1 MTTNVQIEQALAP
14 VAHEGHQMID
24 ARGLH
29 EWLGPKMRFND
40 WIRERIASYSFD
52 PSKDFYCFSS
62 KTGGRPKTDYFLTIN
77 MAKELAM
84 VERSQIGQLTR
95 RYFIEMEQAAKDAV
109 QSLEDIGR
117 PDLIPQSH
125 ADAMSTR
132 DTQMFMMM
140 QQMVEQQNKLI
151 EHIVNVKGTNVVPLR
166 PANNPT
172 LPEQTHYFAR
182 DVVSS
187 LRLAGQRPTQSQFT
201 SKTSQVAR
209 WLCEIAAEKNIVIHK
224 RLHGMHSYNAY
235 PYEVVQEF
243 IRRHA

>member
-14 VAHEGHQMID
+14 VAHEGNQMID

-29 EWLGPKMRFND
+29 EWLGSKYHFTHFMRS
-40 WIRERIASYSFD
+40 RIEDYGFVEGL
-52 PSKDFYCFSS
+52 DFIKLIL
-62 KTGGRPKTDYFLTIN
+62 KTGGRPRTEYLLTVG

-84 VERSQIGQLTR
+84 VERSQVGQLTR
-95 RYFIEMEQAAKDAV
+95 RYFIQMEQAAKEAV

-224 RLHGMHSYNAY
+224 RMHGMHSYNAY

-243 IRRHA
+243 IQRHA